1 MIERTGIITMKG
13 NPLTLAGKELKVGDL
28 SPDFEVLDND
38 LAPVK
43 FSSFR
48 GKVCVI
54 SSVPSLDT
62 PVCDMETRRFNEEAG
77 KLGADIRILTIS
89 MDLPFAQKRW
99 CGAAGVDKVITLSDH
114 RDASFGTAYGA
125 LIKELRLLARIVFVV
140 DGEGVIRNIQVV
152 KEQTEEPDYDAVL
165 EAVNAL
171 T

>member
-1 MIERTGIITMKG
+1 MIERAGIITMKG
-13 NPLTLAGKELKVGDL
+13 NPLTLAGKELKVGDVA
-28 SPDFEVLDND
+28 PDFEVLDND

-48 GKVCVI
+48 GKICVI

-62 PVCDMETRRFNEEAG
+62 PICDMETRRFNEEAV
-77 KLGADIRILTIS
+77 KLGENIQILTIS

-99 CGAAGVDKVITLSDH
+99 CGAAGVHKVVTLSDH

-140 DGEGVIRNIQVV
+140 DGEGVIRYIQVV
-152 KEQTEEPDYDAVL
+152 KEQSEEPDYDAVL

>member
-1 MIERTGIITMKG
+1 MIERAGIITMKG
-13 NPLTLAGKELKVGDL
+13 NPLTIAGKELKVGDIA
-28 SPDFEVLDND
+28 PDFEVLDND

-48 GKVCVI
+48 GKIYVI

-114 RDASFGTAYGA
+114 RDASFGMAYGA

-152 KEQTEEPDYDAVL
+152 KEQTEEPDYDSVL

>member
-1 MIERTGIITMKG
+1 MIERAGIITMKG
-13 NPLTLAGKELKVGDL
+13 NPLTIAGKELKVGDIA
-28 SPDFEVLDND
+28 PDFEVLDND

-48 GKVCVI
+48 GKICVI

-62 PVCDMETRRFNEEAG
+62 PVCDMETRRFNEEAV
-77 KLGADIRILTIS
+77 KLGENIQILTIS

-99 CGAAGVDKVITLSDH
+99 CGAAGVHKVVTLSDH
-114 RDASFGTAYGA
+114 RDASFGTVYGA

-140 DGEGVIRNIQVV
+140 DGEGVIRYIQVV
-152 KEQTEEPDYDAVL
+152 KEQSEEPDYDAVL

>member
-1 MIERTGIITMKG
+1 MIERAGIITMKG
-13 NPLTLAGKELKVGDL
+13 NPLTLAGKELKVGDIA
-28 SPDFEVLDND
+28 PDFEVLDND

-48 GKVCVI
+48 GKICVI

-62 PVCDMETRRFNEEAG
+62 PVCDMETRRFNEEAV
-77 KLGADIRILTIS
+77 KLGENIQILTIS

-99 CGAAGVDKVITLSDH
+99 CGAAGVHKVVTLSDH
-114 RDASFGTAYGA
+114 RDASFGTVYGA

-140 DGEGVIRNIQVV
+140 DGEGVIRYIQVV
-152 KEQTEEPDYDAVL
+152 KEQSEEPDYDAVL